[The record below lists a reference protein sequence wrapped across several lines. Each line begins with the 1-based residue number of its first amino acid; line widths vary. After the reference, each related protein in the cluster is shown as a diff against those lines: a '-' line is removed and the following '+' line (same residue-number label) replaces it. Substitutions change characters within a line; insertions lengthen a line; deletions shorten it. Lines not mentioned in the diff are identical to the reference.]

1 MLLQFCAVSE
11 PSIPQVILL
20 GMGTVFVG
28 IAAIIVICL
37 LISLISRAGRRKEP
51 EKTIKE
57 EEQEQIS
64 GELAA
69 VIGAAVAEELGAD
82 VSAIKIVSIKKVKG

>member
-1 MLLQFCAVSE
+1 MLLPFSAAAE

-20 GMGTVFVG
+20 GMGTVFAG

-37 LISLISRAGRRKEP
+37 LISLISRVNKGKEV
-51 EKTIKE
+51 KKE
-57 EEQEQIS
+57 ETAEPEQIS

-69 VIGAAVAEELGAD
+69 VIGAAVAEELGTD
-82 VSAIKIVSIKKVKG
+82 VSAIRIVSIKKVKG

>member
-1 MLLQFCAVSE
+1 MLLPFCAAAD

-20 GMGTVFVG
+20 GMGTVFIG

-37 LISLISRAGRRKEP
+37 LISLISRAGRREEPAKEV
-51 EKTIKE
+51 KE
-57 EEQEQIS
+57 EEQAQIS

-69 VIGAAVAEELGAD
+69 VIGAAVAEELGKD
-82 VSAIKIVSIKKVKG
+82 VSAVRIVSIKKVSR

>member
-1 MLLQFCAVSE
+1 MLLPFCAAAE

-37 LISLISRAGRRKEP
+37 FISLISRAGNRKEP
-51 EKTIKE
+51 VNAIKE
-57 EEQEQIS
+57 EPEQIS

-69 VIGAAVAEELGAD
+69 VIGAAVAEELGTD
-82 VSAIKIVSIKKVKG
+82 VSAVKIVSIKKVKG

>member
-1 MLLQFCAVSE
+1 MLLPFCAVSE
-11 PSIPQVILL
+11 PTIPQVILL

-37 LISLISRAGRRKEP
+37 LISLISRGRREEP
-51 EKTIKE
+51 SKAIKE

-69 VIGAAVAEELGAD
+69 VIGAAVAGELGAD
-82 VSAIKIVSIKKVKG
+82 VSAIKIVSVKKVKG